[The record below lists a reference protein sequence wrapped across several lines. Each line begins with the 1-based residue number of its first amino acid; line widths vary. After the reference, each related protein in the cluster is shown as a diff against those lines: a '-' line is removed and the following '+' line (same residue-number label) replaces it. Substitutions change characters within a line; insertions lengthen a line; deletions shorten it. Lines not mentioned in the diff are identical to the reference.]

1 MIHVFK
7 IWILAL
13 IIDCIIHSGST
24 AKNYYFVSLI
34 FLNTGYAN

>member
-1 MIHVFK
+1 MIHSFK

-13 IIDCIIHSGST
+13 IDCIIHSGST

-34 FLNTGYAN
+34 FLNTEAAN